1 MITVYTPSNW
11 YWIVG
16 SNTTQ
21 VYSSTAA
28 VRNYVPVSDPVFVAW
43 SADGSLPTKIDTEG
57 NLGAVLAPYMLR
69 PIPQGI
75 LDGYLDEQLKQV
87 VTQPEFK
94 IWLDVYKAVLHP
106 TPDET
111 QVTARIRGL
120 L

>member
-1 MITVYTPSNW
+1 MKNYNSFDW

-16 SNTTQ
+16 SNATQ
-21 VYSSTAA
+21 VYSSKAN
-28 VRNYVPVSDPVFVAW
+28 VRNYVPVTDPAFVAW
-43 SADGSLPTKIDTEG
+43 STDGSLPTKIDTEG

-75 LDGYLDEQLKQV
+75 LDGYLDEQLKQI

-94 IWLDVYKAVLHP
+94 IWLDIYKTVLHP
-106 TPDET
+106 TPDQAQIE
-111 QVTARIRGL
+111 ARIRGL